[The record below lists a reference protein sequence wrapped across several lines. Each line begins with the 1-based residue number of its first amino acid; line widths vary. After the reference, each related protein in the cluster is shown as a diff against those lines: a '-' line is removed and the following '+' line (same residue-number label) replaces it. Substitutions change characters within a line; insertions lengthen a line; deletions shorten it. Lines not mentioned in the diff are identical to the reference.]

1 MTTAERQGIDNSS
14 HVGNLHKRTPARL
27 CEAAA
32 RRVLRAHQPMAV
44 TLTKTG
50 IVQVVHPADADHR
63 QLVGTYSAEGFT
75 YPRWLRMAERIRDDV
90 EHAWRLQRQRNA
102 A

>member
-1 MTTAERQGIDNSS
+1 MITRHRQGIDNSAQ
-14 HVGNLHKRTPARL
+14 VGNLHTRTPARL
-27 CEAAA
+27 SEAAA

-63 QLVGTYSAEGFT
+63 QMVGTYTGEGFT
-75 YPRWLRMAERIRDDV
+75 HPRWLRLSERIRDDV
-90 EHAWRLQRQRNA
+90 EHAWRLQRQGRA